1 MRGNVVNTY
10 QLVSR
15 ALAKRLGIPQ
25 SDITMDTELMV
36 LGVDSLDAA
45 ELLMELEEKLDV
57 EIEASKQIKTVR
69 DVVGEIDRALEA

>member
-1 MRGNVVNTY
+1 MNTY